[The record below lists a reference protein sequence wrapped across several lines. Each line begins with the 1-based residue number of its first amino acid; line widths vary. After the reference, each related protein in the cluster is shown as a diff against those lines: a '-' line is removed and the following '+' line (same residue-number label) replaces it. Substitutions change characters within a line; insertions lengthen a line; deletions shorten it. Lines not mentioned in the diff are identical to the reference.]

1 MKKQVKCLAVVT
13 VLAVTVGL
21 TACSSSGTASVTQGQ
36 TAEGGENVQESKSEE
51 RIPITMAVWSS
62 SSSSLQNEAAQAF
75 NDSQD
80 KIDFRVEMQSGD
92 YSQYLGAKTVA
103 NDLPDLFYLNPF
115 SDLQQYARQGYLL
128 DLSDQPFAGRIYD
141 STKSGVTYD
150 GKIYAYPSTI
160 EYWGLFYNLDLFEQ
174 AGITEIPQTFS
185 QLEEVCEKLK
195 ESGITPFAATYKDA
209 WTCEQIF
216 SGLYGALMQDDT
228 GAWVQEMNQGSG
240 TFNQEGVDQ
249 VFAFMDLLKENSG
262 TNYMDADST
271 AGYNSFASGD
281 AAMIF
286 LGNFALRSAKNIN
299 PDIRVGLIPIP
310 LTENPEE
317 SKIMYNTGVGI
328 AVNANGEHVEEALE
342 ALTFLADTTEGVKNW
357 NSVMLDSYGG
367 ALPSQPMTLKNVVD
381 EPYYKTASQYL
392 DEGKSLSKISNQLNS
407 GAMTIIQNV
416 VQGYFAG
423 MADQQQT
430 LDQLDEEILELAD

>member
-185 QLEEVCEKLK
+185 QLEEVC
-195 ESGITPFAATYKDA
+195 
-209 WTCEQIF
+209 
-216 SGLYGALMQDDT
+216 
-228 GAWVQEMNQGSG
+228 
-240 TFNQEGVDQ
+240 
-249 VFAFMDLLKENSG
+249 
-262 TNYMDADST
+262 
-271 AGYNSFASGD
+271 
-281 AAMIF
+281 
-286 LGNFALRSAKNIN
+286 
-299 PDIRVGLIPIP
+299 
-310 LTENPEE
+310 
-317 SKIMYNTGVGI
+317 
-328 AVNANGEHVEEALE
+328 
-342 ALTFLADTTEGVKNW
+342 
-357 NSVMLDSYGG
+357 
-367 ALPSQPMTLKNVVD
+367 
-381 EPYYKTASQYL
+381 
-392 DEGKSLSKISNQLNS
+392 
-407 GAMTIIQNV
+407 
-416 VQGYFAG
+416 
-423 MADQQQT
+423 
-430 LDQLDEEILELAD
+430 